1 MQRSTL
7 GNAGARNGKIARQ
20 LLRREGCPESPD
32 NDASFLSTSS
42 VTVTVRIFVIAE
54 VRLYREGIAFDL
66 ERRGCF
72 SVVGTSDD
80 VASCGGEILGA
91 MPDVVLLCA
100 TEAEPSLAFR
110 ELVDD
115 LRGIPIVALAVPD
128 KPREALAWVEAG
140 AAAFLTCE
148 ASLDDLAA
156 TVEHA
161 ACGEA
166 ILSPKMVG
174 SLMRRLG
181 TLAQSSREDATYE
194 RRPLTTREREVV
206 HLIAGGMSNR
216 EIARTLHIEVTT
228 VKNHVHH
235 ILEKLQVGRRS
246 DAPRAAGVVGRRGF
260 A

>member
-1 MQRSTL
+1 
-7 GNAGARNGKIARQ
+7 
-20 LLRREGCPESPD
+20 
-32 NDASFLSTSS
+32 
-42 VTVTVRIFVIAE
+42 VTVTVRVFVIAE
-54 VRLYREGIAFDL
+54 VRLYREGIALDL
-66 ERRGCF
+66 ERRGRF
-72 SVVGTSDD
+72 SIVGTSDD

-91 MPDVVLLCA
+91 MADVVLLCA
-100 TEAEPSLAFR
+100 TEAEPSFAFR
-110 ELVDD
+110 ELVDH
-115 LRGIPIVALAVPD
+115 LRGIPVVALAVPD
-128 KPREALAWVEAG
+128 NPREALAWVEAG

-174 SLMRRLG
+174 SLVRRLG
-181 TLAQSSREDATYE
+181 ALAQYSTDDPTHE
-194 RRPLTTREREVV
+194 RRALTTREREVV
-206 HLIAGGMSNR
+206 HLIADGMSNR

-235 ILEKLQVGRRS
+235 VLEKLQVGRRS
-246 DAPRAAGVVGRRGF
+246 DAPRAAGLVRRRGV